1 VPIFPRQFLASR
13 NADLSPDPREERR
26 IRTYNLCLLGFG
38 NVNRALVRLLQ
49 KKERELR
56 ERDIA
61 CRITGVAT
69 RRLGWLADA
78 NGFDLSSLGGGNIPA
93 TQNLERPANVREW
106 LREAHAGVLFEAT
119 SLDPHT
125 GQPAIDHIRAALE
138 MGAHA
143 ITANKGPIVHAYD
156 ELRSLAAAK
165 GRRFLFES
173 TVMDGAPIFSLF
185 RDSLPAV
192 NLRGFRGI
200 LNSTTNVILSS
211 MEAGLNFEQALRRA
225 QEVGVAETDPRHDI
239 DGWDAT
245 VKVAALVTVLMGVPI
260 RLEQI
265 EREGIGKLTGEV
277 VRAARAAEKP
287 YKLVCHAKRTS
298 QGVAASVAPE
308 QLPLS
313 DPLAWVA
320 GTSSVVYFETD
331 IFPGLAIT
339 ETNPGVETTA
349 YGMLADFIRAA
360 AG

>member
-1 VPIFPRQFLASR
+1 M
-13 NADLSPDPREERR
+13 ADSREESL
-26 IRTYNLCLLGFG
+26 IPTYNLCLLGFG

-49 KKERELR
+49 RKEPELLQ
-56 ERDIA
+56 RDIA
-61 CRITGVAT
+61 CRVTGVAT
-69 RRLGWLADA
+69 RRLGWLANASGMDI
-78 NGFDLSSLGGGNIPA
+78 SSLAGGNISA
-93 TQNLERPANVREW
+93 TQSFKRAANVREW
-106 LREAHAGVLFEAT
+106 LGEAHADVLFEAT

-165 GRRFLFES
+165 RRRFLFEA

-192 NLRGFRGI
+192 YLRGFRGI

-211 MEAGLNFEQALRRA
+211 MEEGLDFKEALRKA
-225 QEVGVAETDPRHDI
+225 QEIGVAETDPSHDI
-239 DGWDAT
+239 DGWDAA

-260 RLEQI
+260 RLDQI
-265 EREGIGKLTGEV
+265 KREGIGGLTGEV
-277 VRAARAAEKP
+277 VRAARAAGKP
-287 YKLVCHAKRTS
+287 YKLVCRVQRTG
-298 QGVAASVAPE
+298 QGVAASVGPE
-308 QLPLS
+308 QLPFS
-313 DPLAWVA
+313 DPLAWVG

-349 YGMLADFIRAA
+349 YGMLADFIRAVS
-360 AG
+360 G

>member
-1 VPIFPRQFLASR
+1 
-13 NADLSPDPREERR
+13 
-26 IRTYNLCLLGFG
+26 
-38 NVNRALVRLLQ
+38 VNRALVRLLQ
-49 KKERELR
+49 KKEPELH

-61 CRITGVAT
+61 YRITGVAT
-69 RRLGWLADA
+69 RRLGWLVNA
-78 NGFDLSSLGGGNIPA
+78 NGMDLSALGSGNISA
-93 TQNLERPANVREW
+93 TQNLQSPANVREW
-106 LREAHAGVLFEAT
+106 LRETHADVLFEAT

-125 GQPAIDHIRAALE
+125 GQPAIDHIRGALE

-156 ELRSLAAAK
+156 ELRSLATAK

-185 RDSLPAV
+185 RDSLPGV
-192 NLRGFRGI
+192 HLRGFRGI

-211 MEAGLNFEQALRRA
+211 MEDGLDFEEALRKA
-225 QEVGVAETDPRHDI
+225 QEIGVAETDPSHDI
-239 DGWDAT
+239 DGWDAA

-265 EREGIGKLTGEV
+265 KREGISKLTGDV
-277 VRAARAAEKP
+277 VRAARAAGKP
-287 YKLVCHAKRTS
+287 YKLVCRAQRTGE
-298 QGVAASVAPE
+298 GVAASVAPE

-349 YGMLADFIRAA
+349 YGMLADFIRAV